1 MHSKNHKPLKPRERS
16 HVERVKHLPCGVC
29 GAEGPSEAHHIRQ
42 ESHFTVV
49 PLCEDCHRGSFNGW
63 HGQRRIW
70 SVKKLDEMDVLNKTI
85 EAIYG

>member
-1 MHSKNHKPLKPRERS
+1 MHSKNHRPLTPRERS
-16 HVERVKHLPCGVC
+16 HVERVKRLPCGVC
-29 GAEGPSEAHHIRQ
+29 GAEGQSEAHHVVQ
-42 ESHFTVV
+42 ERHWTVI

-70 SVKKLDEMDVLNKTI
+70 QVKKLDEMDVLNATI